1 MLDLFLIKVSHKTN
15 SFPIVPSILRTT
27 DGSIGRFDNSDGK
40 CKIDLLINA
49 KRQTCI
55 VEKLVKSR
63 WLPADLAEIKSKV
76 PAHTIAWNGGIYPDA
91 GSGIQ
96 CTVGPDE
103 LNDSMKSR
111 TIQSMN
117 TRTVERIE
125 LLELSSIEDEL
136 VTLGAGHSSSC
147 DTIGY
152 TGMKFRVSIELGFR
166 AIEKNT
172 CGLGSIVR
180 KTKFLEGKQAV
191 TDKIF
196 GCFTEKD
203 FERYVMRANEWLD
216 AAETDCK
223 GIAGRKVRELANDAV
238 EWVVDQS

>member
-1 MLDLFLIKVSHKTN
+1 
-15 SFPIVPSILRTT
+15 
-27 DGSIGRFDNSDGK
+27 
-40 CKIDLLINA
+40 
-49 KRQTCI
+49 

-63 WLPADLAEIKSKV
+63 WLPADLADIKGKV
-76 PAHTIAWNGGIYPDA
+76 PSHTFGWNGGIYPDV
-91 GSGIQ
+91 GSGIH

-111 TIQSMN
+111 TIKSTN
-117 TRTVERIE
+117 TRTVDQIQ
-125 LLELSSIEDEL
+125 LLELSSIENEL
-136 VTLGAGHSSSC
+136 VALGAGHSSSC
-147 DTIGY
+147 DTTGY
-152 TGMKFRVSIELGFR
+152 TGIKFRVSVELGFR

-180 KTKFLEGKQAV
+180 ETILLRGKQAV
-191 TDKIF
+191 ADKIV

-203 FERYVMRANEWLD
+203 FYQYVKRANEWLD

-223 GIAGRKVRELANDAV
+223 GIAGRKVREFANDAV